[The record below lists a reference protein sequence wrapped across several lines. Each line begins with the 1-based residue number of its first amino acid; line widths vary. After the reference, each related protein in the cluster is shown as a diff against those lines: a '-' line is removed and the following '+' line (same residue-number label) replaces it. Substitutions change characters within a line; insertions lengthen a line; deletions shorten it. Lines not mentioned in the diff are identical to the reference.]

1 MNILLIYPEYPKTFW
16 SFDCVLKFVGKK
28 ASFPPL
34 GLMTIAAMLPSSWQ
48 KRLVDVNICKLRD
61 KDIEWADMIFLSA
74 MLVQK
79 ESVIEIVKRCKLFGK
94 IIVAGGPL
102 FWMEHEK
109 FAEIDHFVLDEAEIT
124 LPFFLQDLAKG
135 RMRKKVYSSSEKPS
149 LEHTPIPRWDLI
161 NLKKYA
167 TMPVQYSRGCPF
179 DCEFCDIVAMNG
191 RIPRTKT
198 PEQMI
203 AEFQALY
210 DAGWRGSVFIVD
222 DNFIGNKAKTKKMLE
237 KLIKWQ
243 KENDYPFCFLT
254 EASVN
259 LAEDIELMKMMSEAN
274 FYKVFLGIETPC
286 VESLQECGKQQNV
299 RIDLSEAVKVIQ
311 QNGMQVMG
319 GFIVGFDKD
328 PANIFDSVIDFIQKN
343 AVVTAMVG
351 VLTALPRTKLY
362 QRLLKEGRMLG
373 DSFGENTIFDMNFIP
388 KMEVKKIEE
397 GYKKIL
403 ASIYSPKNY
412 YQRINLFVKNY
423 NPTVRAKV
431 TKEDVRAFVR
441 SLWRIGIFSKARF
454 WYWKMLGKSFF
465 SKKQRKALPMAIE
478 LAIMGLHFSAVSKKV
493 IKTKACS

>member
-48 KRLVDVNICKLRD
+48 KNLIDVNICKLRD
-61 KDIEWADMIFLSA
+61 KDIEWADMVFISA
-74 MLVQK
+74 MIVQK
-79 ESVIEIVKRCKLFGK
+79 KGVVEVVKRCKSFGK
-94 IIVAGGPL
+94 TIVAGGPL
-102 FWMEHEK
+102 FWMEHNK
-109 FAEIDHFVLDEAEIT
+109 FTEVDHFVLDEAEIT
-124 LPFFLQDLAKG
+124 LPLFLQDLTKG
-135 RMRKKVYSSSEKPS
+135 CAQKLYVSHEKPS
-149 LEHTPIPRWDLI
+149 LEKTPIPLWSLI

-198 PEQMI
+198 AKQII

-210 DAGWRGSVFIVD
+210 NAGWRGSVFIVD
-222 DNFIGNKAKTKKMLE
+222 DNFIGNKVKVKEMLWQLIEWQE
-237 KLIKWQ
+237 K
-243 KENDYPFCFLT
+243 NNYPFCFLT

-259 LAEDIELMKMMSEAN
+259 LSEDVELMQLMSKAN

-286 VESLQECGKQQNV
+286 VESLKECGKDQNV
-299 RIDLSEAVKVIQ
+299 RINLATAIKKIQ

-319 GFIVGFDKD
+319 GFIVGFDND
-328 PANIFDSVIDFIQKN
+328 PPNIFDAVSDFIQNN

-351 VLTALPRTKLY
+351 ILTALPRTKLY
-362 QRLLKEGRMLG
+362 QRLQKENRLLG
-373 DSFGENTIFDMNFIP
+373 DSNGENSSSINFIP
-388 KMEVKKIEE
+388 KMGIKDLEE

-403 ASIYSPKNY
+403 TYIYAPKNY
-412 YQRINLFVKNY
+412 YKRINLFVKNY
-423 NPTVRAKV
+423 NPTVKAKL

-441 SLWRIGIFSKARF
+441 STWRIGIFSKARF
-454 WYWKMLGKSFF
+454 FYWKLLLRNFF
-465 SKKQRKALPMAIE
+465 SKKRRKALPMAIE
-478 LAIMGLHFSAVSKKV
+478 LAIMGLHFSAISKKI